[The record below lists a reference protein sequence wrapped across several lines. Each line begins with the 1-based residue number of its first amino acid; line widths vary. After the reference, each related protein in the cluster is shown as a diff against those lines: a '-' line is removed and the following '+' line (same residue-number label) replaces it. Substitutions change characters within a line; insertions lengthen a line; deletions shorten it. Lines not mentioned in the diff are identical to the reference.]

1 MKAIQA
7 KAALAV
13 LLIWGAAAIH
23 GRADDE
29 DGVAL
34 AIVFDTSG
42 SMKEQVKGADGQMT
56 AKYLIAARALKI
68 IARRVQEFATNPATG
83 PRKVDA
89 GLFVFHAAG
98 ARPAV
103 NFGPLDARAIENW
116 ARNFSNPDG
125 GTPLG
130 TALTTAGQAVLN
142 SGLSR
147 KHVLVITDGINTVG
161 PDPATTLPRLKQ
173 QAARKETS
181 LSVHFVAFD
190 VEAKVFDGVKKLG
203 ATVVG
208 AANETQLDTQ
218 LKFILEKKIL
228 LEEEEPPKKK

>member
-7 KAALAV
+7 KAALAI
-13 LLIWGAAAIH
+13 LLIWGATAIH
-23 GRADDE
+23 GRATDE

-56 AKYLIAARALKI
+56 AKYLIAARALKT

-89 GLFVFHAAG
+89 GLFVFQDPG
-98 ARPAV
+98 VRQAV